1 MNDRT
6 PWAYRALY
14 SRGTA
19 AGLVLMSGAVLA
31 VSQTHVIRD
40 WLAVLHPGWS
50 RPWLWANAA
59 GFELV
64 VLAVGLVLAATGQRS
79 LWVAEV
85 FLIAVSCGAAWDSAP
100 DGTPLVREI
109 LGSLM
114 PLQYLAAVLAGHRL
128 YHHHQGSETRAI
140 GAPGDETVA
149 GLLAAE
155 LGHATPVDETPG
167 RLLDETLTRLSGQ
180 FGLASPGWD
189 DPREWRDEEPP
200 RAPARRSPDS
210 EAGRAPKRPARPL
223 TNRPII
229 VSGSSAEHL
238 LAFLQQRGGSA
249 SVAEAHN
256 ARVVSRAQLYRIAAR
271 DPRFTVVSG
280 MVSLA
285 ETAPA

>member
-1 MNDRT
+1 MSLLCRLGWHDWTRWIDGLITRGGAPDRRAEPPMPTLPQGREERAMNDRT

-189 DPREWRDEEPP
+189 DPREWRD
-200 RAPARRSPDS
+200 
-210 EAGRAPKRPARPL
+210 
-223 TNRPII
+223 TI
-229 VSGSSAEHL
+229 
-238 LAFLQQRGGSA
+238 
-249 SVAEAHN
+249 
-256 ARVVSRAQLYRIAAR
+256 SRQ
-271 DPRFTVVSG
+271 
-280 MVSLA
+280 
-285 ETAPA
+285 

>member
-114 PLQYLAAVLAGHRL
+114 PLQYLAGIVSITTTRAPRRGPSGRQETRQSRASWRPNSGTRHRL
-128 YHHHQGSETRAI
+128 TRPRA
-140 GAPGDETVA
+140 VS
-149 GLLAAE
+149 
-155 LGHATPVDETPG
+155 
-167 RLLDETLTRLSGQ
+167 LTR
-180 FGLASPGWD
+180 P
-189 DPREWRDEEPP
+189 
-200 RAPARRSPDS
+200 
-210 EAGRAPKRPARPL
+210 
-223 TNRPII
+223 
-229 VSGSSAEHL
+229 
-238 LAFLQQRGGSA
+238 
-249 SVAEAHN
+249 
-256 ARVVSRAQLYRIAAR
+256 
-271 DPRFTVVSG
+271 
-280 MVSLA
+280 
-285 ETAPA
+285 

>member
-1 MNDRT
+1 VNDRT

-128 YHHHQGSETRAI
+128 YHHHQGS
-140 GAPGDETVA
+140 
-149 GLLAAE
+149 AARDSE
-155 LGHATPVDETPG
+155 PPVDETLD
-167 RLLDETLTRLSGQ
+167 RLVDRM
-180 FGLASPGWD
+180 GLASPAWD
-189 DPREWRDEEPP
+189 DPPEWKDEAPS
-200 RAPARRSPDS
+200 RAPVRRSPDS
-210 EAGRAPKRPARPL
+210 ETGRAPKRPARPL
-223 TNRPII
+223 TNRPVI
-229 VSGSSAEHL
+229 VPGSSAEHL

-249 SVAEAHN
+249 SVAEAHH

-271 DPRFTVVSG
+271 DPRFVVVSG
-280 MVSLA
+280 IVSLA